1 MWSSTYASLHGILT
15 FNAKNRACKPYWIYC
30 SIYIYNYV
38 FYPSAQGNNEI
49 NLVKNSLSKIQAFH
63 TAFGED
69 NQIYST
75 EEIVPL
81 SNSACKMIPA
91 RYESYFRQNI
101 IENY

>member
-1 MWSSTYASLHGILT
+1 MEFSRLMQRIGRV
-15 FNAKNRACKPYWIYC
+15 NRIG
-30 SIYIYNYV
+30 SIAPYIYNYV